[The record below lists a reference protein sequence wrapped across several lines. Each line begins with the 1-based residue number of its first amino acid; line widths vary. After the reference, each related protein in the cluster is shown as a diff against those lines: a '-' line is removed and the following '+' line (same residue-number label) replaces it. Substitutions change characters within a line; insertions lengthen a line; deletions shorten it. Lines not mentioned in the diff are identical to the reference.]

1 MLTNGGGDGCGCDG
15 SFYRIGETGGHR
27 AEEGDHRL
35 EVGDLHAVDF
45 GRGSGKG
52 GGGGGDGAVQP
63 FWERKR
69 RGDSVAK
76 CGTSAGVVR
85 LEDEAAAAGACF
97 CVRGRCSGRWA
108 DRGIWVCLL
117 LREENERAD

>member
-1 MLTNGGGDGCGCDG
+1 MEVEMDVVAMAPFIGSERRGDTGPRRVITGWRWATFMP
-15 SFYRIGETGGHR
+15 SISGE
-27 AEEGDHRL
+27 
-35 EVGDLHAVDF
+35 EVE
-45 GRGSGKG
+45 R
-52 GGGGGDGAVQP
+52 GGGGDGAVQP